1 MAEPEAQG
9 SGGEGGATPS
19 PLIHRTD
26 LWLAILILAFCGAAW
41 YVTTTFEQVPD
52 VLSQN
57 LPPQWFPQLL
67 LWTIAILTLIV
78 PFEHRFLAGGAAELD
93 KGRRTPVRPMAW
105 VTAVLLALTV
115 QSIAIIGTFFA
126 AVLICFALP
135 LLWGERRWKLLVPF
149 AVLFPLAV
157 ALVFTQFLKVYFE
170 PGIFGI
176 EF

>member
-1 MAEPEAQG
+1 
-9 SGGEGGATPS
+9 
-19 PLIHRTD
+19 
-26 LWLAILILAFCGAAW
+26 
-41 YVTTTFEQVPD
+41 
-52 VLSQN
+52 
-57 LPPQWFPQLL
+57 
-67 LWTIAILTLIV
+67 
-78 PFEHRFLAGGAAELD
+78 
-93 KGRRTPVRPMAW
+93 MAW

-115 QSIAIIGTFFA
+115 QSIAIIGTFLA
-126 AVLICFALP
+126 AVVICFALP